1 MSFLL
6 IFIEWKGG
14 FLSFCQ
20 VAKTKDVLIAKW
32 ILQNKKE
39 LQNNYFQFIRLS
51 GGKSLILLQFYKTY
65 SIISWIGYKIY
76 YLMKTP

>member
-1 MSFLL
+1 MQIYKKDGIRQKIFDKL
-6 IFIEWKGG
+6 IYNF
-14 FLSFCQ
+14 SCSS
-20 VAKTKDVLIAKW
+20 DVKQYISN
-32 ILQNKKE
+32 IC
-39 LQNNYFQFIRLS
+39 FQIVGLS